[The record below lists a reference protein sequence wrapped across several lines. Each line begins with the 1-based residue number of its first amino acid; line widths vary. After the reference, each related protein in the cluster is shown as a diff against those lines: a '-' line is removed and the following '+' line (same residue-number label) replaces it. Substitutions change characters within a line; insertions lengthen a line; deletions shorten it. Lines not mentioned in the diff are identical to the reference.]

1 MELHASQIARAT
13 GGTLVGPDVLVT
25 GVSQDSRS
33 IRPGWLFVPIVA
45 ARDGHDFIPDARAA
59 GASAYLSSRGH
70 FGGTAILVD
79 NTVQALQRLAAA
91 VRGALPDRVVGVTG
105 SVGKTSAKDLVTAVL
120 STTFATH
127 ASDRSFNNEIGV
139 PLTLLNAPDG
149 SEAVVV
155 EMGARGL
162 GHVAQLCQIARPSIG
177 LVTRVGAAHLELF
190 GTIDDVATAKAELVE
205 ALPAHGAA
213 VLNADDV
220 HVAAMARRTRAQV
233 LTYGEAGE
241 LRAVDIEVR
250 SDLTSSF
257 ELQGPWGR
265 VHVHLAVRGLHNV
278 HNALAAAAVGLV
290 SGVDIAQVAEALET
304 ATVSA
309 WRMELL
315 HAPSGARVLNDAYNA
330 NPVSMRAALDALAHL
345 PARRRIAVLGP
356 MAELGEG
363 AAHAHREIGDLARAA
378 GVRLI
383 SVGSPAYG
391 GEDVPDIDAAVAAV
405 GELGPDDAV
414 LVKGSRVAGLERLAA
429 RLTSQGG

>member
-13 GGTLVGPDVLVT
+13 GGTLVGPDVRVT
-25 GVSQDSRS
+25 GASQDSRA

-45 ARDGHDFIPDARAA
+45 ARDGHDFIPDALAK
-59 GASAYLSSRGH
+59 GASAYLSERGH
-70 FGGTAILVD
+70 VGGTAILVD
-79 NTVQALQRLAAA
+79 DSARALQRLAAA

-105 SVGKTSAKDLVTAVL
+105 SVGKTSAKDLATAVL

-155 EMGARGL
+155 EMGARGV
-162 GHVAQLCQIARPSIG
+162 GHVAQLCAIARPAIG

-190 GTIDDVATAKAELVE
+190 GTVDDVATAKAELVE
-205 ALPAHGAA
+205 ALPSHGAA
-213 VLNADDV
+213 VLNADDE
-220 HVAAMARRTRAQV
+220 HVAAMAGRTRARV
-233 LTYGEAGE
+233 LTYGAAGE
-241 LRAVDIEVR
+241 VRAVGVEVR
-250 SDLTSSF
+250 DDLTSRF

-265 VHVHLAVRGLHNV
+265 VRVQLAVRGLHNV

-290 SGVDIAQVAEALET
+290 AGVDIEQVAHALET

-356 MAELGEG
+356 MAELGAG
-363 AAHAHREIGDLARAA
+363 AVEAHREIGDLARAS

-383 SVGSPAYG
+383 SVASPAYG

-429 RLTSQGG
+429 RLAAPSG